1 MAYQVNKTDGTL
13 LVDLIDGIL
22 DTDSTDLSLVGR
34 NYKGYGE
41 AFNENFVKLL
51 ENFSNPN
58 EPTNPLRGQ
67 IWYDTSENKLKV
79 FDGESFQSAAGS
91 YITELEPAG
100 AIVGDTWY
108 DTSKS
113 QFFLYNGTEW
123 ILIGPQ
129 YNRNQGQSG
138 IFADTVFDTGLRPR
152 TVLKV
157 FVRDALQAVIS
168 GGEDFNPNPLP
179 DNIISGL
186 ITDDNPAGTIK
197 RGVNIIPST
206 SGVIDEFK
214 FRGTALN
221 SENLVSAV
229 GEIIPES
236 RLLKN
241 DEDGVVRGSLE
252 LQSSQGLTV
261 GVNGETRHIISGG
274 YSIINT
280 RAGED
285 FNIIVNSSDGDL
297 TDLSQSNAF
306 IIKANT
312 QRVGIFN
319 SNPQYNLDV
328 TGDCRITGNLVVEGD
343 SVTTNVETVEVED
356 KNIVLGN
363 VDTPTDLTAAD
374 GGFTLKGDTDKT
386 FQWNASGGNWTSSEN
401 IDLALG
407 KTYKINTNDV
417 LSTTTL
423 GTSVVNS
430 NLQNLG
436 TLTQLNVD
444 TTRIDGSTLSRTSGT
459 GFTISVG
466 GDIVVSNSKIT
477 GLANPTAAGDAANKS
492 YVDTQNLTQRLV
504 FAHDTTGWGGSTN
517 DNLITLLEELYP
529 ASQAANGKEA
539 RIACTF
545 YGTQTS
551 DPINVAGSTNTTT
564 VEVEPVGGVGD
575 PVSVLQGI
583 NLPTSLSTTL
593 TLSVSRETRAFIISN
608 GSWIV
613 DTSPAP

>member
-22 DTDSTDLSLVGR
+22 DTDTTDLSLVGR

-51 ENFSNPN
+51 ENFSNTN
-58 EPTNPLRGQ
+58 EPVNPLRGQ

-79 FDGESFQSAAGS
+79 FDGENFQTAAGS

-113 QFFLYNGTEW
+113 QFFLYDGREW

-129 YNRNQGQSG
+129 FNRNQGQSG
-138 IFADTVFDTGLRPR
+138 VFAETIFDTGLRSR

-157 FVRDALQAVIS
+157 YVRDALQAVIS

-179 DNIISGL
+179 GNIIDAL

-197 RGVNIIPST
+197 RGVNIIPS
-206 SGVIDEFK
+206 SSSVISEFK
-214 FRGTALN
+214 YRGTATN
-221 SENLVSAV
+221 AENLVSAV

-241 DEDGVVRGSLE
+241 DEDGVIQGSLE

-280 RAGED
+280 RAGQD
-285 FNIIVNSSDGDL
+285 FNIVVNSSAGNL
-297 TDLSQSNAF
+297 TDLSESNAF

-319 SNPQYNLDV
+319 SNPSYNLDV

-363 VDTPTDLTAAD
+363 VDTPTDLTAAG

-386 FQWNASGGNWTSSEN
+386 FQWNDSGASWTSSEN
-401 IDLALG
+401 IDIASG
-407 KTYKINTNDV
+407 KTYKIGTNDV

-423 GTSVVNS
+423 APSVVNS

-477 GLANPTAAGDAANKS
+477 QLATPTDPADATTKN
-492 YVDTQNLTQRLV
+492 YVDTQNLTQRV
-504 FAHDTTGWGGSTN
+504 IFAHDTTGWGGSTN
-517 DNLITLLEELYP
+517 DNLILLLEELYP

-551 DPINVAGSTNTTT
+551 DPINVAGSTVVST
-564 VEVEPVGGVGD
+564 VEVEPVGGTGD
-575 PVSVLQGI
+575 PVTVVQGVT
-583 NLPTSLSTTL
+583 LPTGLTTSV

-608 GSWIV
+608 GAWIV
-613 DTSPAP
+613 DASPSP

>member
-58 EPTNPLRGQ
+58 EPSNPLRGQ

-197 RGVNIIPST
+197 RGINIIPST

-229 GEIIPES
+229 GDIIPES

-241 DEDGVVRGSLE
+241 DEDGVIQGSLE

-280 RAGED
+280 RAGND
-285 FNIIVNSSDGDL
+285 FNIIVNSSDGPL
-297 TDLSQSNAF
+297 TDLSESNAF

-363 VDTPTDLTAAD
+363 VETPTDLTAAD

-386 FQWNASGGNWTSSEN
+386 FQWNSSGGNWTSSEN

-407 KTYKINTNDV
+407 KTYKINTNNV
-417 LSTTTL
+417 LSSTTL

-477 GLANPTAAGDAANKS
+477 GLANPTDPADAANKT
-492 YVDTQNLTQRLV
+492 YVDTQNLTQRVV

-517 DNLITLLEELYP
+517 DNLVLLLEELYP
-529 ASQAANGKEA
+529 ASQEANGKEA

-564 VEVEPVGGVGD
+564 VDVEPVGGVGD

-583 NLPTSLSTTL
+583 NLPTSLTTTV